1 MELTVTK
8 ADLPWLKSIAAVAE
22 KRGVAVS
29 GDVSNKLTNT
39 PNSIK
44 VTTGKIFPK
53 PLFYWS
59 KEIQKFLGQI
69 VNYGTRLFQIITARF
84 LENGYM
90 NYRSIMLS
98 FDIKDSAQA

>member
-1 MELTVTK
+1 MTK

-44 VTTGKIFPK
+44 VTTGKIFVK
-53 PLFYWS
+53 PFCFTDLR
-59 KEIQKFLGQI
+59 KC
-69 VNYGTRLFQIITARF
+69 
-84 LENGYM
+84 
-90 NYRSIMLS
+90 
-98 FDIKDSAQA
+98 